1 MNRRAPTERVEL
13 TSHLWVLWGAAALVA
28 LSATGA
34 DPDLWGHLR
43 FGLDWWKTFSLPSV
57 DPYSFTQGRAWV
69 NHEWLSEATMA
80 GGYRAG
86 GIPGL
91 IVVKVVTIGAAL
103 GILRWRLRRA
113 TAVVTIGAL
122 SFAVA
127 GVLPISL
134 TVRPQLWSV
143 LALASL
149 AALLGSLE
157 EDDKDPD
164 AKALLA
170 CAAIFA
176 VWANFHGGWITGA
189 GMLGVFAGVR
199 TWLRPRSAPRWIA
212 FAAAG
217 ISATLINPYG
227 VGLWRFLA
235 STVRASRPDIS
246 EWEPMGLDSP
256 VILWVP
262 IAGLLSMALLLS
274 RRTETRPSPATWA
287 SLLVLVVAAL
297 RVHRVSPLI
306 SVAGV
311 ILLAP
316 QIAKAWGHLFRITVP
331 NREAAFV
338 MWIPAVVAV
347 VATAAPAT
355 KALRCISINADWRPD
370 LTLAPALRGTTGK
383 LWVTFDW
390 GEYALWHFGP
400 DLKVSVDGRR
410 VTVYSDALLRLHRD
424 FERGDA
430 AAQAEFLKLAP
441 DYVWL
446 PATRTAARDWLAAN
460 GYWIDL
466 SSPSSFIAA
475 RIDRP
480 PLSAPSLAAGNC
492 FP

>member
-1 MNRRAPTERVEL
+1 MSRSTTTARVEL
-13 TSHLWVLWGAAALVA
+13 TLHLWVIWGAAAIVA

-43 FGLDWWKTFSLPSV
+43 FGIDWWKTLSLPSV
-57 DPYSFTQGRAWV
+57 DPYSFTQGRPWV

-80 GGYRAG
+80 GGYLAAG
-86 GIPGL
+86 SPGL
-91 IVVKVVTIGAAL
+91 IVVKAVTIATAL
-103 GILRWRLRRA
+103 AVLGWRLRRA
-113 TAVVTIGAL
+113 TTLVIIAAL

-149 AALLGSLE
+149 AALLGSLD
-157 EDDKDPD
+157 EDGKEPD
-164 AKALLA
+164 AKAVFA
-170 CAAIFA
+170 CAALFA
-176 VWANFHGGWITGA
+176 LWANFHGGWITGA

-199 TWLRPRSAPRWIA
+199 AVLRPRSAPRWIGL
-212 FAAAG
+212 AAAG
-217 ISATLINPYG
+217 VLATLINPYG
-227 VGLWRFLA
+227 VGLWWFLA

-262 IAGLLSMALLLS
+262 IVGLVTMAGLLS
-274 RRTETRPSPATWA
+274 RRMETRPSPATWA
-287 SLLVLVVAAL
+287 SLLVLVAAAL
-297 RVHRVSPLI
+297 RVHRVAPLI
-306 SVAGV
+306 AVAGT

-316 QIAKAWGHLFRITVP
+316 YVVKAWGHLFRITLP
-331 NREAAFV
+331 NREAALV

-347 VATAAPAT
+347 VATAAPTA
-355 KALRCISINADWRPD
+355 KAFRCISINADWQPD
-370 LTLAPALRGTTGK
+370 LSLAPALQGTSGK

-390 GEYALWHFGP
+390 GEYAIWHFGP
-400 DLKVSVDGRR
+400 NLKVSVDGRR
-410 VTVYSDALLRLHRD
+410 ETVYSDDLLRLHRN
-424 FERGDA
+424 FERAEA

-446 PATRTAARDWLAAN
+446 PAMRTAARDWLAVN
-460 GYWIDL
+460 GYRIDL
-466 SSPSSFIAA
+466 SSSSSFIAA
-475 RIDRP
+475 RNDRA
-480 PLSAPSLAAGNC
+480 PLTAPARRGADC